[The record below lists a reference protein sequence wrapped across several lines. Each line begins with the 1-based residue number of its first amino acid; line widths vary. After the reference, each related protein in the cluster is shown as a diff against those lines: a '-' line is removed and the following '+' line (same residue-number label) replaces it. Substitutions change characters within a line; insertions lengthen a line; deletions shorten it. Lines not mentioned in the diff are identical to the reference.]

1 MQSALNDDDLL
12 QVDHLLLDVD
22 NEVEIYEMIY
32 HKCLSSRCRMLYA
45 IMTYLTL
52 TTYCWMLCEGIHIF
66 ICLEH
71 PLQVAQNAK
80 RLFWVFKFSWRLQD
94 CLFRER
100 HSLHDFDLVRN
111 CALIFLPPQI
121 VLLSSRFLYLRQIQ
135 SLQFSASWTKC
146 FFSAKF
152 PCVFLILNKLL
163 LSVKKTARDRG
174 NDSTI
179 KTQTL

>member
-135 SLQFSASWTKC
+135 SLQLSASWTKC
-146 FFSAKF
+146 FFSANF
-152 PCVFLILNKLL
+152 PVFSWFLTDCFFQY
-163 LSVKKTARDRG
+163 KKMARNNE
-174 NDSTI
+174 NDNTI
-179 KTQTL
+179 KT